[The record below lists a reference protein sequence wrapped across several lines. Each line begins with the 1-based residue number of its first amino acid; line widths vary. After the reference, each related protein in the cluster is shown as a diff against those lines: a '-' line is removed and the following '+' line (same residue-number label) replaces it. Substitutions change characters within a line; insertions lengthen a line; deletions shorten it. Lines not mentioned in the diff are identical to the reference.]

1 MTSTRRLPKAVAESA
16 AVAEAV
22 EQQLASSQAPV
33 VEEPA
38 PAPVEEPAPAPAPS
52 VADTPQPSREIDVEK
67 LLQQHRTLQGQY
79 NALMR
84 KSQESTETIQQLRAK
99 LETGP
104 ATTVDTAALEQS
116 LARMREQLGDELAQ
130 TLDERIEAVVGRM
143 LSAQVAPLKDV
154 MSSQLAS
161 EQERM
166 VDAFYD
172 RMDMLFPKW
181 EEMNTD
187 PGFAAWLKQLDPA
200 SGHTLAALL
209 KDAENKL
216 DAQRAA
222 MFFVT
227 YERELQK
234 QQAPQPAP
242 RPATVAT
249 PMPVA
254 PQANT
259 VRRVDIERFYQDL
272 QRGRYRGRE
281 ADAVAIEQNI
291 MIAQREGRV
300 VD

>member
-1 MTSTRRLPKAVAESA
+1 MSTQRLPKAVAESA
-16 AVAEAV
+16 ALADKV
-22 EQQLASSQAPV
+22 EQQLAGARADA
-33 VEEPA
+33 ETPA
-38 PAPVEEPAPAPAPS
+38 PEETPAPAPAPS
-52 VADTPQPSREIDVEK
+52 VADAPKPAPEVDVEK

-84 KSQESTETIQQLRAK
+84 KSQEHVSTIQQLRDK
-99 LETGP
+99 LESGP
-104 ATTVDTAALEQS
+104 ATAAVDQAALEQS
-116 LARMREQLGDELAQ
+116 LARLREQLGDELAQ
-130 TLDERIEAVVGRM
+130 TLDQRIEAVVGRM

-172 RMDMLFPKW
+172 RLDMLAPRW
-181 EEMNTD
+181 EALNND
-187 PGFAAWLKQLDPA
+187 AGFAAWLKQLDPA

-222 MFFVT
+222 MFFTT

-234 QQAPQPAP
+234 SQTPAPAP
-242 RPATVAT
+242 RPSTVAT

-254 PQANT
+254 PQQNV
-259 VRRVDIERFYQDL
+259 VRRVDIERFYQDV
-272 QRGRYRGRE
+272 QRGKYRGRE
-281 ADAVAIEQNI
+281 TEALAIEQNI
-291 MIAQREGRV
+291 MNAQREGRV